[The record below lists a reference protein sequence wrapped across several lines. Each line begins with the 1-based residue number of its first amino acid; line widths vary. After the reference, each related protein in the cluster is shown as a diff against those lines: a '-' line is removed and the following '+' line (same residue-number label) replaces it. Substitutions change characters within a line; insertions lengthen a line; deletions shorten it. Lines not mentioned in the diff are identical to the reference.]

1 MQMDAI
7 LNIDFVI
14 LDFIQSYMRCGF
26 LDAVMVFFTRLGDGG
41 IIWIVI
47 TLMCLYSEKYRKLG
61 AAMTFALV
69 IALIFGNEL
78 LKDLVRRPRPYTM
91 REIALLITPPG
102 GYSFPSGHTMASFAA
117 SNAIWLTHKK
127 WGRWAFAVSALI
139 AFSRVYLYVHFLSD
153 VLCGVLFGLLFGYL
167 AAVLIYRKLRF

>member
-1 MQMDAI
+1 MNTI
-7 LNIDFVI
+7 LGIDFLI
-14 LDFIQSYMRCGF
+14 LDLIQNYMRCGF

-61 AAMTFALV
+61 AALAFSLV

-117 SNAIWLTHKK
+117 ANTIWLTHKK
-127 WGRWAFAVSALI
+127 WGRWAFVIAAFI
-139 AFSRVYLYVHFLSD
+139 AFSRVYLYVHFPTD
-153 VLCGVLFGLLFGYL
+153 VLCGVIFGLLFGYL
-167 AAVLIYRKLRF
+167 GAALIYRKLRF